1 MNAASADMPPAAGSG
16 WKKFS
21 LFVALAFV
29 VQLTLVFLLG
39 AKKNAA
45 PRAVNNVP
53 VFQLAGNG
61 SELVWLTDPTLFVLP
76 QPEDFAAAGWPP
88 PPAVTNLLF
97 RYTEAPSFL
106 ASPAVSSLGAAFKT
120 FMRTNQVAP
129 FQPGFKPEPQLFMPE
144 MAIESLLPQISTWHL
159 AGEIAGRQILNT
171 FSAPTLAVNDV
182 IAPSRVQ
189 LLVDTDGTVASAV
202 LLESSGYD
210 AADQQ
215 ALELART
222 LRFAPADRLMFG
234 EIDFNW
240 HTVPVTTTNAP

>member
-1 MNAASADMPPAAGSG
+1 MNAAPAETPPAAGWG

-29 VQLTLVFLLG
+29 VQLALVFLLG

-45 PRAVNNVP
+45 PRMVKNVP
-53 VFQLAGNG
+53 VFQLAGSG
-61 SELVWLTDPTLFVLP
+61 SGLVRLTDPTLFVLP
-76 QPEDFAAAGWPP
+76 QPEDFTAAGWSR

-106 ASPAVSSLGAAFKT
+106 ASPAAASLGAAFKT
-120 FMRTNQVAP
+120 FMETNQVEV
-129 FQPGFKPEPQLFMPE
+129 FHPGFKPEPPPLMPE
-144 MAIESLLPQISTWHL
+144 GAIESLLPQMSTWRL
-159 AGEIAGRQILNT
+159 TGEIAGRQILNAL
-171 FSAPTLAVNDV
+171 SAPTLAVNDV

-189 LLVDTDGTVASAV
+189 LLVDKDGTVASDV

-234 EIDFNW
+234 EIDFHW
-240 HTVPVTTTNAP
+240 HTVPLATTNAP